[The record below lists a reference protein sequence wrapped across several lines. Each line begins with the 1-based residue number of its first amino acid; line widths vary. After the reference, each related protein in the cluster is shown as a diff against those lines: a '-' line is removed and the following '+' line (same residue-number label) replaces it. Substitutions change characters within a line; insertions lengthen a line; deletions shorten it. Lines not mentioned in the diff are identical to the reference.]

1 MINIISYI
9 FIGAGFAF
17 MFSGAFGLFKMK
29 NFYPRILAASKIDTV
44 GLLTLF
50 TGFMLRHGFTFFTGK
65 LLLIAGLILILNPL
79 VAHIMVRSAYY
90 SGYELDINVES
101 EPKEEGE

>member
-1 MINIISYI
+1 MINILSYI
-9 FIGAGFAF
+9 FIGAGLAL
-17 MFSGAFGLFKMK
+17 MISGAVGLFKMK
-29 NFYPRILAASKIDTV
+29 NFYPRVLAASKIDTV

-65 LLLIAGLILILNPL
+65 LLLIAVLILILNPL

-90 SGYELDINVES
+90 SGYELDTNIDN

>member
-1 MINIISYI
+1 MISILSYI

-17 MFSGAFGLFKMK
+17 MFSGAIGLFKMK
-29 NFYPRILAASKIDTV
+29 NFYPRVLTASKIDTV

-50 TGFMLRHGFTFFTGK
+50 TGFMLRNGLTFFTGK
-65 LLLIAGLILILNPL
+65 LLLITMLVLILNPL

-90 SGYELDINVES
+90 SGYELDTDIKS

>member
-1 MINIISYI
+1 MINILSYI
-9 FIGAGFAF
+9 FIGIGFAF
-17 MFSGAFGLFKMK
+17 MLSGAIGLFKMK
-29 NFYPRILAASKIDTV
+29 NFYPRVLTASKIDTV

-50 TGFMLRHGFTFFTGK
+50 IGFMLRHGFTFFTGK
-65 LLLIAGLILILNPL
+65 LLLIAVLILILNPL

-90 SGYELDINVES
+90 SGYELDTDIDS

>member
-1 MINIISYI
+1 MINILSNI
-9 FIGAGFAF
+9 FIGAGFVF

-29 NFYPRILAASKIDTV
+29 NFYPRVLAASKIDTV

-65 LLLIAGLILILNPL
+65 LLLITVLILILNPL

-90 SGYELDINVES
+90 SGYEIDTDIDS